1 MAVASVGTTA
11 QRWTSDNQRIHTP
24 WGGVLVRIPS
34 RQYPQIHGTPGIFAF
49 SRVVVLQHRGRRWF
63 EAMLR
68 LLGVHGFTEAWLAY
82 SFRTNANDFSYY
94 IVSIQFIYLNVRSWF
109 NLFGMIKGG
118 TRDKQCA
125 GGAGKVSCSGD
136 GVQSKSRRK
145 GVLFWCGMWKNEI
158 FGFRNYSR
166 IFRIKLAINWARIVE
181 KIKIQKKN
189 YFQRT
194 PCCVLVFPKI
204 STELF
209 FTGNNFLFWNRGQA
223 RPAASQAR
231 EAVTIQDMACKSIAC
246 RESLRLL

>member
-68 LLGVHGFTEAWLAY
+68 LLKVHGFTEAWLTY

-125 GGAGKVSCSGD
+125 GGAGKLSSSSDKMFCF
-136 GVQSKSRRK
+136 GVGCEKMKFSDFETT
-145 GVLFWCGMWKNEI
+145 VEF
-158 FGFRNYSR
+158 FGLNWQL
-166 IFRIKLAINWARIVE
+166 IELA
-181 KIKIQKKN
+181 
-189 YFQRT
+189 
-194 PCCVLVFPKI
+194 
-204 STELF
+204 S
-209 FTGNNFLFWNRGQA
+209 
-223 RPAASQAR
+223 
-231 EAVTIQDMACKSIAC
+231 
-246 RESLRLL
+246 

>member
-68 LLGVHGFTEAWLAY
+68 LLKVHGFTEAWLTY

-145 GVLFWCGMWKNEI
+145 GVLFWCGSEKMKFSDFETTVEF
-158 FGFRNYSR
+158 FGLNWQL
-166 IFRIKLAINWARIVE
+166 IELA
-181 KIKIQKKN
+181 
-189 YFQRT
+189 
-194 PCCVLVFPKI
+194 
-204 STELF
+204 S
-209 FTGNNFLFWNRGQA
+209 
-223 RPAASQAR
+223 
-231 EAVTIQDMACKSIAC
+231 
-246 RESLRLL
+246 